1 MKEECDYRKIK
12 YNQTKFDSIKN
23 FSYGHDSL
31 LKISN
36 IMIKKY
42 PILLKII
49 NDTYDLIL
57 IDEYQ
62 DTNKEIIDTFINFVG
77 NGKTIIGLFGDDM
90 QAIYKDGIGNVE
102 KYIEEGKI
110 TKIQKADNF
119 RCSQQVI
126 NFLNI
131 IRQDLKQ
138 EIALKENENINE
150 RQGSVQLYYKIDNK
164 KPALYSRDN
173 REEKE
178 EYMNNLDSFLNSVMN
193 YLNAKDKKYKVLLL
207 SNSALSKKLHFEN
220 LYNIFADKYIEVK
233 DEIERLCT
241 KLGWLDL
248 AEMYL
253 YFGDNQY
260 KNHNKLIHCLKQNNY
275 IIETQ
280 EDKANIVNIFQ
291 KIEPEKYTISQVLD
305 LLVKNKMYNESE
317 NRDEEI
323 ELMNRKIEENK
334 SNKKLIE
341 FSDNYKN
348 NSTLT
353 KMEKAGITITQEDF
367 DYYFNLMKDIEFY
380 KRIVSENI
388 KFSEIINYKKYLDE
402 KLEYITMH
410 KTKGSSIE
418 NVIVVLDEYFW
429 GAYNFEKLIKNE
441 EGSTLENT
449 RKLFYVACSRAKKDL
464 VIIRIIKSEEEE
476 YLLKYFSKD
485 TCQIYNGDTIKLV

>member
-207 SNSALSKKLHFEN
+207 SNSE
-220 LYNIFADKYIEVK
+220 
-233 DEIERLCT
+233 
-241 KLGWLDL
+241 
-248 AEMYL
+248 
-253 YFGDNQY
+253 Q
-260 KNHNKLIHCLKQNNY
+260 
-275 IIETQ
+275 
-280 EDKANIVNIFQ
+280 
-291 KIEPEKYTISQVLD
+291 
-305 LLVKNKMYNESE
+305 
-317 NRDEEI
+317 
-323 ELMNRKIEENK
+323 
-334 SNKKLIE
+334 
-341 FSDNYKN
+341 
-348 NSTLT
+348 
-353 KMEKAGITITQEDF
+353 
-367 DYYFNLMKDIEFY
+367 
-380 KRIVSENI
+380 
-388 KFSEIINYKKYLDE
+388 
-402 KLEYITMH
+402 
-410 KTKGSSIE
+410 
-418 NVIVVLDEYFW
+418 
-429 GAYNFEKLIKNE
+429 
-441 EGSTLENT
+441 
-449 RKLFYVACSRAKKDL
+449 
-464 VIIRIIKSEEEE
+464 
-476 YLLKYFSKD
+476 
-485 TCQIYNGDTIKLV
+485 